1 MWELR
6 DWWCFSGEKCQ
17 FIEQLLVWVG
27 GGIAGIKQN
36 DISAAASASDDRHLI
51 IIVCLLQK
59 CAYTS
64 LYIYFEGLKLLIFLK
79 NTHRGEENKERK
91 NHLSKSQVGQDE
103 RERDHHYYLHLKE
116 KKHEISI
123 CYLDWLFIGDFRH
136 SETMLGQPQR
146 MYNQCKLSSVTKI
159 FHFFKHTKF
168 LVLFIKLV
176 KSIERIHFFE

>member
-17 FIEQLLVWVG
+17 FIEQLLMWVG
-27 GGIAGIKQN
+27 GSIKQN

-79 NTHRGEENKERK
+79 NTHRRDRRTKKERIICQNRK
-91 NHLSKSQVGQDE
+91 WVKMKE
-103 RERDHHYYLHLKE
+103 RERSSLLFTFE
-116 KKHEISI
+116 GKKHKISI
-123 CYLDWLFIGDFRH
+123 YHLDWLFVGIYFAI
-136 SETMLGQPQR
+136 QKQ
-146 MYNQCKLSSVTKI
+146 
-159 FHFFKHTKF
+159 
-168 LVLFIKLV
+168 
-176 KSIERIHFFE
+176 